1 MTIKHMSEI
10 ETLHQ
15 EIEKLKE
22 RNKRVET
29 NKAWETSFTRKLTLA
44 VLTYIVVGL
53 TLTSMQNPEPWKN
66 AIIPSIGFVLST
78 MSLPY
83 IKTFW
88 EKNIHK
94 PNTRR

>member
-1 MTIKHMSEI
+1 MSEI
-10 ETLHQ
+10 ESLRQ

-29 NKAWETSFTRKLTLA
+29 NKAWETSFTRKLSLA
-44 VLTYIVVGL
+44 LLTYAVVGI
-53 TLTSMQNPEPWKN
+53 TLISMQNPEPWKN

-78 MSLPY
+78 LSLPY

-88 EKNIHK
+88 EQYIHK
-94 PNTRR
+94 T